1 MINETILH
9 YRILERLGGGGMGV
23 VYKAE
28 DTRLDRFVALKFLP
42 EELARDAHA
51 LERFRREA
59 KAASALNHP
68 NICTIYDIGEEN
80 GRAFIAMEFLEGA
93 TLKQRIAGRPLETE
107 TVLALGIEIADGL
120 AAAHSKGIVH
130 RDIKP
135 ANIFAT
141 ALGHAKILDFGLA
154 KVAVAGGS
162 SASENTMTRTV
173 DSEHL
178 TSPGSTLGTVAYMS
192 PEQARAKELDA
203 RSDLFSFGTVLY
215 EMATGMLAF
224 RGESTAVIF
233 KSILDEMPVSP
244 LRLNPELPTGLEPI
258 VFKALEKDRN
268 LRYQSAADLRSD
280 LARLKRD
287 LDSGRSGSSA
297 ASASVPFASG
307 AGASSGIIPAA
318 AVSSSS
324 SRKYV
329 IAGIAVVVLGVVG
342 AAGAYLLRGR
352 SEAQKV
358 TSIAVLPFVN
368 ATADPNNEYLS
379 DGLTESLIGTL
390 SQLPNFKVMARS
402 TVFRFKANQDD
413 PQKIGQ
419 TLQVGAV
426 LMGRLTQ
433 HGDELG
439 VQADL
444 VNAADG
450 TEIWGSHYE
459 RKLAD
464 ITQVQSDITRDVSK
478 RLQVHLTGTAQQ
490 KLGRAG
496 TTNPEAYR
504 LYLEGRQQ
512 WYGRTPEG
520 LKKSIEL
527 FQRAIVADPNYA
539 LAYAGLADAYSVSTG
554 YGVVIRPKQ
563 ALALADEASR
573 KAVELDES
581 LPEAHTARAMS
592 LTCVWKWSEAEKE
605 FRRAIELN
613 PNDASA
619 HYFYAFLFLMPENR
633 IEQSLEEFRTAL
645 SLDPLSGIVNVN
657 YGLTLMVA
665 HRYPEAIAQIS
676 KVLERDP
683 SFSPAHFYLSQV
695 YASTGRYADAVS
707 ELQKSAS
714 TRGLTGRS
722 GSPDLQGYINMIT
735 TPGSIG
741 PPTNVAVSYALAG
754 DRNKAGESVRRARFG
769 TDGVHT
775 IPGVRFAA
783 FRSAL
788 RGLHAASGS
797 AGVARLSDC
806 SKMSSHTS
814 GKLSQ
819 SLTLKRVQSWTNY
832 PSRHYC
838 GRSIESDWTSRT
850 LLV

>member
-80 GRAFIAMEFLEGA
+80 GRAFLAMEFLEAA

-203 RSDLFSFGTVLY
+203 RSDLFSFGAVLY
-215 EMATGMLAF
+215 EMAAGTLAF

-233 KSILDEMPVSP
+233 KAILDQTPVSP
-244 LRLNPELPTGLEPI
+244 LRMNPELPAGFEPI

-287 LDSGRSGSSA
+287 MDSGRTGSA
-297 ASASVPFASG
+297 AVSASVPVIAASSASVVASG
-307 AGASSGIIPAA
+307 AASGIAA
-318 AVSSSS
+318 PSAPRKYLIFGLASAVVAVS
-324 SRKYV
+324 V
-329 IAGIAVVVLGVVG
+329 IAGYFLM
-342 AAGAYLLRGR
+342 RGK
-352 SEAQKV
+352 SETQKV

-368 ATADPNNEYLS
+368 ATSDPNNEYLS

-402 TVFRFKANQDD
+402 TVFRFKGNQDD

-426 LMGRLTQ
+426 LMGRVTQ
-433 HGDELG
+433 RGDELG

-450 TEIWGSHYE
+450 TEIWGSHYA

-464 ITQVQSDITRDVSK
+464 ITQVQTDITRDVSNK
-478 RLQVHLTGTAQQ
+478 LQVHLTGTAQQ

-520 LKKSIEL
+520 LKKSVEL

-539 LAYAGLADAYSVSTG
+539 LAYAGLSDTYCVATG
-554 YGVVIRPKQ
+554 YGVLIQPKQ
-563 ALALADEASR
+563 AYALADEASR
-573 KAVELDES
+573 KALELDDT
-581 LPEAHTARAMS
+581 LPEAHTARAMV
-592 LTCVWKWSEAEKE
+592 LANQWKWADTEKE
-605 FRRAIELN
+605 FRRAIALN
-613 PNDASA
+613 PNDATA
-619 HYFYAFLFLMPENR
+619 HYFYAFIFLMPQSR
-633 IEQSLEEFRTAL
+633 IEESLEEFRQAL

-657 YGLTLMVA
+657 YGLTLFVA
-665 HRYPEAIAQIS
+665 HRTPEAIAQMQ

-683 SFSPAHFYLSQV
+683 AFAPAHYYLSQV
-695 YASTGRYADAVS
+695 YASAGRYAEAVS
-707 ELQKSAS
+707 EQQKIGPAPIPGSF
-714 TRGLTGRS
+714 S
-722 GSPDLQGYINMIT
+722 GDAQGYLKLMLD
-735 TPGSIG
+735 PRGG
-741 PPTNVAVSYALAG
+741 PAPTAIAVVYALQG
-754 DRNKAGESVRRARFG
+754 DRNKAFEYLEKAYAEQDAELMACIRF
-769 TDGVHT
+769 
-775 IPGVRFAA
+775 PA
-783 FRSAL
+783 F
-788 RGLHAASGS
+788 
-797 AGVARLSDC
+797 D
-806 SKMSSHTS
+806 
-814 GKLSQ
+814 
-819 SLTLKRVQSWTNY
+819 
-832 PSRHYC
+832 
-838 GRSIESDWTSRT
+838 
-850 LLV
+850 

>member
-1 MINETILH
+1 MINQTILH
-9 YRILERLGGGGMGV
+9 YRILEKLGGGGMGV

-42 EELARDAHA
+42 EALSRDAHA

-68 NICTIYDIGEEN
+68 NICTIYDIGEQD
-80 GRAFIAMEFLEGA
+80 GRAFIVMEFLDGA
-93 TLKQRIAGRPLETE
+93 TLKQRVAGRALETE
-107 TVLALGIEIADGL
+107 TLLALGIEIADGL
-120 AAAHSKGIVH
+120 AAAHAKGIVH

-135 ANIFAT
+135 ANIFVT

-154 KVAVAGGS
+154 KVAAAGG
-162 SASENTMTRTV
+162 ASGSDNTLTRTV
-173 DSEHL
+173 DAEHL

-215 EMATGMLAF
+215 EMATGTLAF

-233 KSILDEMPVSP
+233 KAILDETPVSP
-244 LRLNPELPTGLEPI
+244 LRLNPELPTGFEPI
-258 VFKALEKDRN
+258 VCKALEKDRN

-287 LDSGRSGSSA
+287 LDSGRPSSA
-297 ASASVPFASG
+297 AVPASVVPAIAPGVTTS
-307 AGASSGIIPAA
+307 SSGIAAASVAPGSGISAVTGSRKYLVAGIAA
-318 AVSSSS
+318 AVI
-324 SRKYV
+324 V
-329 IAGIAVVVLGVVG
+329 LAVFVGVY
-342 AAGAYLLRGR
+342 AMRGK

-402 TVFRFKANQDD
+402 TVFRFKGNQDD

-450 TEIWGSHYE
+450 TEIWGSHYA

-464 ITQVQSDITRDVSK
+464 ITQVQTDITRDVSNK
-478 RLQVHLTGTAQQ
+478 LQVHLTGTEKE

-496 TTNPEAYR
+496 TSNAEAYR
-504 LYLEGRQQ
+504 LYLEGRQL

-520 LKKSIEL
+520 IKKSVEL

-539 LAYAGLADAYSVSTG
+539 LAYAGLSDAYCVATG
-554 YGVVIRPKQ
+554 YGVLIQPKQ
-563 ALALADEASR
+563 AYALADEASR
-573 KAVELDES
+573 KALELDDA
-581 LPEAHTARAMS
+581 LPEAHTARAMV
-592 LTCVWKWSEAEKE
+592 LANQWKWNDTERE

-613 PNDASA
+613 PNDATA
-619 HYFYAFLFLMPENR
+619 HYFYAFIFLMPQNR
-633 IEQSLEEFRTAL
+633 IEESLEEFRKAL
-645 SLDPLSGIVNVN
+645 SLDPLSGIVSVN
-657 YGLTLMVA
+657 YGLTLFVA
-665 HRYPEAIAQIS
+665 HRTPEAIAQMR

-683 SFSPAHFYLSQV
+683 AFAPANYYLSQV
-695 YASTGRYADAVS
+695 YASTGRYAEAVS
-707 ELQKSAS
+707 EIRKI
-714 TRGLTGRS
+714 GLTSIPGSFS
-722 GSPDLQGYINMIT
+722 GDAQGYLKLALDPKMG
-735 TPGSIG
+735 TP
-741 PPTNVAVSYALAG
+741 TLVAEIYALMSNRDKTFEYLEKAYAEQDTELMACIRFPAFDSLRG
-754 DRNKAGESVRRARFG
+754 DARFK
-769 TDGVHT
+769 DLM
-775 IPGVRFAA
+775 R
-783 FRSAL
+783 RLAL
-788 RGLHAASGS
+788 P
-797 AGVARLSDC
+797 D
-806 SKMSSHTS
+806 
-814 GKLSQ
+814 
-819 SLTLKRVQSWTNY
+819 
-832 PSRHYC
+832 
-838 GRSIESDWTSRT
+838 
-850 LLV
+850 